1 MIKIYKIENF
11 TKKLVASLPNIL
23 QSLKEIENYI
33 LFEDENIYKK
43 IQIDKLYYLIDEES
57 WRIVG
62 VMSLRKGWGFFDVA
76 EHDDRVRIKNV
87 FPDKTCHIIGE

>member
-11 TKKLVASLPNIL
+11 TKELVASLPNTL
-23 QSLKEIENYI
+23 QSLEEIENYI

-43 IQIDKLYYLIDEES
+43 IQIDELYYLIDEEP

-62 VMSLRKGWGFFDVA
+62 TMSLHKGWSFFDGP
-76 EHDDRVRIKNV
+76 NMM
-87 FPDKTCHIIGE
+87 IGLE

>member
-11 TKKLVASLPNIL
+11 TKELVASLPEAL
-23 QSLKEIENYI
+23 QSLEEIENYI
-33 LFEDENIYKK
+33 LFENEDIYEK
-43 IQIDKLYYLIDEES
+43 IQIDELYYLIDEEP

-62 VMSLRKGWGFFDVA
+62 VMSLHKEWGFFDVA

-87 FPDKTCHIIGE
+87 FPDKICYIVGE

>member
-11 TKKLVASLPNIL
+11 TKELVASLPNTL
-23 QSLKEIENYI
+23 QSLEEIENYI

-43 IQIDKLYYLIDEES
+43 IQIDELYYLIDEEP

-62 VMSLRKGWGFFDVA
+62 IMSLHKGWSFFDVA
-76 EHDDRVRIKNV
+76 KHDDRVRIKKV